1 MKFPQIAT
9 LAMLMACAGAALAQ
23 DQAPQDATATQAV
36 RTTPTTPV
44 APAPLERAVQQAVHA
59 VDPQKAKVIR
69 RLLEVTGAANIGQQM
84 MDAMVV
90 AEKQSH
96 PDVDPKILDRLRA
109 KLDVNDMLEMVVAIY
124 DRHFSTEDLQA
135 TLDFYQSPAGQRVL
149 KELPPV
155 MKESMAVGQA
165 WGRQKAMELMK
176 ELEREQQQAP
186 PTKA

>member
-1 MKFPQIAT
+1 M
-9 LAMLMACAGAALAQ
+9 
-23 DQAPQDATATQAV
+23 QAV